1 MFRILV
7 VEDSP
12 AAARLLQDVM
22 DQLELKHEL
31 HFVTDGVEALD
42 FLHCRGAH
50 VHASRPNLILLDM
63 NMPRL
68 GGLETLSAI
77 KNDSELCVIPVIMLS
92 AGTSPQDVRNC
103 YLRTRQLFC
112 AQADEPGPLL
122 EIGSGDRGVL
132 DGFRPPSH
140 LRRTNW
146 YSFVLIGLLK

>member
-50 VHASRPNLILLDM
+50 ASRPNLILLDM

-92 AGTSPQDVRNC
+92 ARHLPAGCT
-103 YLRTRQLFC
+103 
-112 AQADEPGPLL
+112 ELL
-122 EIGSGDRGVL
+122 PPHTPIVL
-132 DGFRPPSH
+132 CSS
-140 LRRTNW
+140 RRTW
-146 YSFVLIGLLK
+146 TAP